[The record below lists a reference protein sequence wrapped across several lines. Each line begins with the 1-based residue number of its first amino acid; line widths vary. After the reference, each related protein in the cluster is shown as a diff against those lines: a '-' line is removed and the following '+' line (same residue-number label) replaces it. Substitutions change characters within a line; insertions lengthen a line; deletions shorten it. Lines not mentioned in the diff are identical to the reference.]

1 MADGIYWLTESR
13 IDGKPIVLVLRGAE
27 AARKERDAG
36 ANSKTGAMVQS
47 YILRADIEPQ
57 EAARI
62 GEDYSVCGDCV
73 HRPHLVK
80 AGNGEAPCYVKLF
93 HGPRVVWEA
102 YRRGAYARAY
112 SVDALRAYCAGLPVR
127 MGTYGDPGAL
137 HTATWRAL
145 LAGATSR
152 TGYTHR
158 WRDTGA
164 GLRGLAMASVDSIGE
179 RDEASAL
186 GWGTFRVATDRAE
199 AAQRV
204 RGEAQCPASAEAGQR
219 VTCRTC
225 PLKCDGAT
233 GGRVIIDHGAG
244 GEGRRIARELKA
256 RGAK

>member
-1 MADGIYWLTESR
+1 
-13 IDGKPIVLVLRGAE
+13 
-27 AARKERDAG
+27 
-36 ANSKTGAMVQS
+36 MVQS

-62 GEDYSVCGDCV
+62 GGITRFAAIACIAQ
-73 HRPHLVK
+73 LVK
-80 AGNGEAPCYVKLF
+80 GGNGAAPCYVKLF
-93 HGPRVVWEA
+93 HGPRFGKPTGA
-102 YRRGAYARAY
+102 AYARAH
-112 SVDALRAYCAGLPVR
+112 SVDTLRAYCAGLPVR

-145 LAGATSR
+145 LAGATTR

-164 GLRGLAMASVDSIGE
+164 GLRGLAMASVDSVEE
-179 RDEASAL
+179 RDVASAL
-186 GWGTFRVATDRAE
+186 GWGTFRVATDRAD

-225 PLKCDGAT
+225 PLKCDGSQ

-244 GEGRRIARELKA
+244 GEGRRIARERKA
-256 RGAK
+256 RGV